1 MIGKTIGNYRILRK
15 VGEGGV
21 GEVFEATD
29 LSLGR
34 SVAIKALR
42 SDFAS
47 QPKVLER
54 FRSEACTLAQLNHPN
69 VAILYSLLEHEGAL
83 LMVMEFV
90 DGRTFSALV
99 QETGG
104 LDVEK
109 ALPLFFQ
116 ALDGIGYAHERGI
129 VHRDIKGS
137 NIMLSSEG
145 VVKVMDFGIARAFG
159 SNRLTRHGHMVG
171 TLQYMSPEQVRGLE
185 SDARSDIYSLGIL
198 LYDLLTGRVPF
209 ERTNDYQLMRD
220 HVETP
225 PPPPREIA
233 PQIPEAVEQALLRAL
248 EKQPTDRFASTGEFR
263 QVLEEGSGLHV
274 PPALSTAERAES
286 SADPAA
292 SESTGPTMGAEE
304 TRVLD
309 DRAWASTLVTVER
322 SCPVTPPCTA
332 DLELLDDEQEIPTRG
347 RRLPGWRHVG
357 LTAALLALV
366 LGLNLLIFGNP
377 LRPDPPPAPP
387 PEVVA
392 PQPMAPLEELVPA
405 PPTEAPE
412 ARERTRP
419 GPRQRRSCPR
429 PLPAQE
435 PSPPAAAPAS
445 KAAESRA
452 GRAEEAPPPLPRPRL
467 PSRRAIRSPYR
478 KEPAVGSFEGNRPRS
493 PCCCSPRAARAC
505 AGRCRSPCA
514 IPASASRASPRRS
527 GRSTT
532 ATRRSGPSSSSRR
545 TSWCRLA

>member
-1 MIGKTIGNYRILRK
+1 VIGKTIGNYRILRK

-42 SDFAS
+42 SDLAS

-90 DGRTFSALV
+90 DGKTFSAMV

-104 LDVEK
+104 LEVEK

-129 VHRDIKGS
+129 AHRDIKGS
-137 NIMLSSEG
+137 NIMLNSEG

-185 SDARSDIYSLGIL
+185 SDARSDIYSLGVL

-209 ERTNDYQLMRD
+209 ERSNDYQLMRD

-233 PQIPEAVEQALLRAL
+233 PQIPEAVEEAILRAL
-248 EKQPTDRFASTGEFR
+248 EKEPSDRFASTGEFR
-263 QVLEEGSGLHV
+263 QVLEEGSGLHL
-274 PPALSTAERAES
+274 PPALSTAERGES
-286 SADPAA
+286 GTSQAS
-292 SESTGPTMGAEE
+292 SESTGPAMDIED
-304 TRVLD
+304 TRVLGD
-309 DRAWASTLVTVER
+309 PSWTSTLVTVER
-322 SCPVTPPCTA
+322 GSPVTPPCTA
-332 DLELLDDEQEIPTRG
+332 DLEPFDDEEETTTR
-347 RRLPGWRHVG
+347 RRSLPGWRQVG
-357 LTAALLALV
+357 LAAALLALA

-377 LRPDPPPAPP
+377 LRPDPEPAPP
-387 PEVVA
+387 PEAVA
-392 PQPMAPLEELVPA
+392 PQPTAAPEGPLPAASNEALEATAPEAAPAPAAQPPASRPAKKPSPAPAQPRSKPASPTRATREARPA
-405 PPTEAPE
+405 PP
-412 ARERTRP
+412 
-419 GPRQRRSCPR
+419 
-429 PLPAQE
+429 
-435 PSPPAAAPAS
+435 AAPAPEPPRD
-445 KAAESRA
+445 KVSRQEGA
-452 GRAEEAPPPLPRPRL
+452 SGWVI
-467 PSRRAIRSPYR
+467 RR
-478 KEPAVGSFEGNRPRS
+478 
-493 PCCCSPRAARAC
+493 
-505 AGRCRSPCA
+505 
-514 IPASASRASPRRS
+514 
-527 GRSTT
+527 
-532 ATRRSGPSSSSRR
+532 
-545 TSWCRLA
+545 

>member
-1 MIGKTIGNYRILRK
+1 MIGKTIGDYRILQK

-54 FRSEACTLAQLNHPN
+54 FRSEARTLARLNHPN
-69 VAILYSLLEHEGAL
+69 VAILYSLLDYEGAL

-99 QETGG
+99 QQTGG
-104 LDVEK
+104 LEVEK

-116 ALDGIGYAHERGI
+116 ALDGIGYAHEQGI
-129 VHRDIKGS
+129 MHRDIKGS

-225 PPPPREIA
+225 PPTPREIA

-248 EKQPTDRFASTGEFR
+248 EKEPTERFASTGEFR

-274 PPALSTAERAES
+274 PPALSSAE
-286 SADPAA
+286 
-292 SESTGPTMGAEE
+292 
-304 TRVLD
+304 
-309 DRAWASTLVTVER
+309 
-322 SCPVTPPCTA
+322 
-332 DLELLDDEQEIPTRG
+332 
-347 RRLPGWRHVG
+347 
-357 LTAALLALV
+357 
-366 LGLNLLIFGNP
+366 
-377 LRPDPPPAPP
+377 
-387 PEVVA
+387 
-392 PQPMAPLEELVPA
+392 
-405 PPTEAPE
+405 
-412 ARERTRP
+412 
-419 GPRQRRSCPR
+419 
-429 PLPAQE
+429 
-435 PSPPAAAPAS
+435 
-445 KAAESRA
+445 
-452 GRAEEAPPPLPRPRL
+452 
-467 PSRRAIRSPYR
+467 
-478 KEPAVGSFEGNRPRS
+478 
-493 PCCCSPRAARAC
+493 
-505 AGRCRSPCA
+505 
-514 IPASASRASPRRS
+514 
-527 GRSTT
+527 
-532 ATRRSGPSSSSRR
+532 
-545 TSWCRLA
+545 

>member
-1 MIGKTIGNYRILRK
+1 MIGKNIGNYRILRK

-54 FRSEACTLAQLNHPN
+54 FRSEARTLARLNHPN
-69 VAILYSLLEHEGAL
+69 VAILYSLLDHEGAL

-90 DGRTFSALV
+90 DGKTFSTLV
-99 QETGG
+99 QEAGG
-104 LDVEK
+104 LEVEK

-116 ALDGIGYAHERGI
+116 ALDGIGYAHEQGI
-129 VHRDIKGS
+129 MHRDIKGS
-137 NIMLSSEG
+137 NIMLNSEG

-185 SDARSDIYSLGIL
+185 SDARSDIYSLGVL

-225 PPPPREIA
+225 PPLPREIA

-248 EKQPTDRFASTGEFR
+248 EKEPGNRFASTGEFR
-263 QVLEEGSGLHV
+263 QFLEEGSGLRV
-274 PPALSTAERAES
+274 PPALSSAEPDQS
-286 SADPAA
+286 SAGPALP
-292 SESTGPTMGAEE
+292 SAEE

-309 DRAWASTLVTVER
+309 DPSWASTLVTVER
-322 SCPVTPPCTA
+322 NCPVTPPCTA
-332 DLELLDDEQEIPTRG
+332 DIELLDEEEESSTRG
-347 RRLPGWRHVG
+347 RRLPGWRYVA
-357 LTAALLALV
+357 LTTALLALV
-366 LGLNLLIFGNP
+366 LGLNVLVFGNP
-377 LRPDPPPAPP
+377 LRPDPQPAPP

-392 PQPMAPLEELVPA
+392 PQPMALLEELAPA
-405 PPTEAPE
+405 PPAKTPETEASE
-412 ARERTRP
+412 ADAPAEA
-419 GPRQRRSCPR
+419 

-435 PSPPAAAPAS
+435 PTPPAAAAAS
-445 KAAESRA
+445 KAASP
-452 GRAEEAPPPLPRPRL
+452 APAAPATP
-467 PSRRAIRSPYR
+467 AA
-478 KEPAVGSFEGNRPRS
+478 PAVKKKRPTPPAAPAPEPPRDKISIQEG
-493 PCCCSPRAARAC
+493 AR
-505 AGRCRSPCA
+505 GWV
-514 IPASASRASPRRS
+514 IRRQ
-527 GRSTT
+527 
-532 ATRRSGPSSSSRR
+532 
-545 TSWCRLA
+545 

>member
-1 MIGKTIGNYRILRK
+1 VIGKTIGNYRILRK

-90 DGRTFSALV
+90 DGKTFSALV

-104 LDVEK
+104 LDLEK
-109 ALPLFFQ
+109 ALLLFFQ

-129 VHRDIKGS
+129 AHRDIKGS
-137 NIMLSSEG
+137 NIMLNSEG

-209 ERTNDYQLMRD
+209 DRTNDYQLMRD

-225 PPPPREIA
+225 PTPPREIA
-233 PQIPEAVEQALLRAL
+233 PEIPEAVEEALLRAL
-248 EKQPTDRFASTGEFR
+248 EKQP
-263 QVLEEGSGLHV
+263 
-274 PPALSTAERAES
+274 
-286 SADPAA
+286 
-292 SESTGPTMGAEE
+292 SE
-304 TRVLD
+304 
-309 DRAWASTLVTVER
+309 
-322 SCPVTPPCTA
+322 
-332 DLELLDDEQEIPTRG
+332 
-347 RRLPGWRHVG
+347 
-357 LTAALLALV
+357 
-366 LGLNLLIFGNP
+366 
-377 LRPDPPPAPP
+377 
-387 PEVVA
+387 
-392 PQPMAPLEELVPA
+392 
-405 PPTEAPE
+405 
-412 ARERTRP
+412 
-419 GPRQRRSCPR
+419 
-429 PLPAQE
+429 
-435 PSPPAAAPAS
+435 
-445 KAAESRA
+445 
-452 GRAEEAPPPLPRPRL
+452 
-467 PSRRAIRSPYR
+467 
-478 KEPAVGSFEGNRPRS
+478 
-493 PCCCSPRAARAC
+493 
-505 AGRCRSPCA
+505 
-514 IPASASRASPRRS
+514 
-527 GRSTT
+527 
-532 ATRRSGPSSSSRR
+532 
-545 TSWCRLA
+545 

>member
-1 MIGKTIGNYRILRK
+1 VIGKTIGNYRILRK

-29 LSLGR
+29 LSLDR
-34 SVAIKALR
+34 SVALKSLR

-69 VAILYSLLEHEGAL
+69 VAILYSLLEHEGGL

-90 DGRTFSALV
+90 DGKTFSALV

-104 LDVEK
+104 LEVDR

-137 NIMLSSEG
+137 NIMLSTEG

-209 ERTNDYQLMRD
+209 ESTNDYQLMRD

-225 PPPPREIA
+225 PRPPREIT
-233 PQIPEAVEQALLRAL
+233 PRIPEPVEEALLRAL
-248 EKQPTDRFASTGEFR
+248 EKQPADRFASTGEFR
-263 QVLEEGSGLHV
+263 QVLEEGSGVRL
-274 PPALSTAERAES
+274 PPALSAAES
-286 SADPAA
+286 TESAADAA
-292 SESTGPTMGAEE
+292 LSESTGPTMRAEE

-309 DRAWASTLVTVER
+309 DRAWASTLVTVENN
-322 SCPVTPPCTA
+322 CPVTPPCTA
-332 DLELLDDEQEIPTRG
+332 DLELLEEEDESSV
-347 RRLPGWRHVG
+347 RRQRVASWRHVG
-357 LTAALLALV
+357 LAAALLVLG
-366 LGLNLLIFGNP
+366 LGLNLLVFGNP
-377 LRPDPPPAPP
+377 LRREPQPAAPSEVAAPRPTLPIEEPAQLPSAEAPEPEEVDVETVAAADRLALPPAQESGRAPEPEASEAASPAPAAPQARPAPP
-387 PEVVA
+387 
-392 PQPMAPLEELVPA
+392 
-405 PPTEAPE
+405 
-412 ARERTRP
+412 
-419 GPRQRRSCPR
+419 
-429 PLPAQE
+429 
-435 PSPPAAAPAS
+435 AAPAS
-445 KAAESRA
+445 E
-452 GRAEEAPPPLPRPRL
+452 PPREKISIQEGARGWVI
-467 PSRRAIRSPYR
+467 RR
-478 KEPAVGSFEGNRPRS
+478 
-493 PCCCSPRAARAC
+493 
-505 AGRCRSPCA
+505 
-514 IPASASRASPRRS
+514 
-527 GRSTT
+527 
-532 ATRRSGPSSSSRR
+532 
-545 TSWCRLA
+545 

>member
-1 MIGKTIGNYRILRK
+1 VIGKTIRNYRILRK

-42 SDFAS
+42 SNFAS

-54 FRSEACTLAQLNHPN
+54 FRSEARTLARLNHPN
-69 VAILYSLLEHEGAL
+69 VAILYNLLDHEGAL

-90 DGRTFSALV
+90 DGRTFSTLV

-104 LDVEK
+104 LEVEK

-116 ALDGIGYAHERGI
+116 ALDGIGYAHEQGI
-129 VHRDIKGS
+129 IHRDIKGS

-225 PPPPREIA
+225 APPAREIA

-248 EKQPTDRFASTGEFR
+248 EKEPTERFASTGEFR

-274 PPALSTAERAES
+274 PPALSSAEPDES
-286 SADPAA
+286 SA
-292 SESTGPTMGAEE
+292 GPTLPRAEE

-309 DRAWASTLVTVER
+309 DRGWTSTLVTVES

-332 DLELLDDEQEIPTRG
+332 DMELLDDEEESSTRG
-347 RRLPGWRHVG
+347 RRLPGWRYVG

-366 LGLNLLIFGNP
+366 LGLNLLVFGNP
-377 LRPDPPPAPP
+377 LHPDPQPAPEP
-387 PEVVA
+387 APEVVA
-392 PQPMAPLEELVPA
+392 PQPMALLEELAPA
-405 PPTEAPE
+405 PPTETPEEEAPE
-412 ARERTRP
+412 TEAQP
-419 GPRQRRSCPR
+419 
-429 PLPAQE
+429 PAQE
-435 PSPPAAAPAS
+435 PSPPAAVAESKTASPAPPAAPAP
-445 KAAESRA
+445 E
-452 GRAEEAPPPLPRPRL
+452 PPRDKISIQEGARGWVI
-467 PSRRAIRSPYR
+467 RR
-478 KEPAVGSFEGNRPRS
+478 
-493 PCCCSPRAARAC
+493 
-505 AGRCRSPCA
+505 
-514 IPASASRASPRRS
+514 
-527 GRSTT
+527 
-532 ATRRSGPSSSSRR
+532 
-545 TSWCRLA
+545 

>member
-69 VAILYSLLEHEGAL
+69 VAILYSLLDHEGAL

-90 DGRTFSALV
+90 DGRTFAALV

-104 LDVEK
+104 LHIEK

-137 NIMLSSEG
+137 NIMLNSEG

-225 PPPPREIA
+225 PPPPREIV
-233 PQIPEAVEQALLRAL
+233 PDIPEAVERAVLRAL
-248 EKQPTDRFASTGEFR
+248 EKLPADRFASTGEFR

-274 PPALSTAERAES
+274 PPALSTAERTES
-286 SADPAA
+286 SADPACP
-292 SESTGPTMGAEE
+292 ESTGPTLVGAEE
-304 TRVLD
+304 THVLD
-309 DRAWASTLVTVER
+309 DPSWASTLVTVESR
-322 SCPVTPPCTA
+322 CPVTPPCTA
-332 DLELLDDEQEIPTRG
+332 DLELLPYEEESRARG
-347 RRLPGWRHVG
+347 RRLPSWRHVG
-357 LTAALLALV
+357 LATALLALV
-366 LGLNLLIFGNP
+366 LGLNLLIFGTP
-377 LRPDPPPAPP
+377 LRAVDPPLAPAP
-387 PEVVA
+387 EVEEQ
-392 PQPMAPLEELVPA
+392 QPLGQLAPA
-405 PPTEAPE
+405 PPTETPEAE
-412 ARERTRP
+412 AREEVLAAEAEP
-419 GPRQRRSCPR
+419 PVP
-429 PLPAQE
+429 PPAQKTSPPTAAAPSDA
-435 PSPPAAAPAS
+435 PSPAPAVPSKPPAPPAAPAS
-445 KAAESRA
+445 E
-452 GRAEEAPPPLPRPRL
+452 PPRDKISVQEGARGWVI
-467 PSRRAIRSPYR
+467 RR
-478 KEPAVGSFEGNRPRS
+478 
-493 PCCCSPRAARAC
+493 
-505 AGRCRSPCA
+505 
-514 IPASASRASPRRS
+514 
-527 GRSTT
+527 
-532 ATRRSGPSSSSRR
+532 
-545 TSWCRLA
+545 

>member
-1 MIGKTIGNYRILRK
+1 VIGKTIGNYRILRK

-21 GEVFEATD
+21 GEVFEASD

-69 VAILYSLLEHEGAL
+69 VATLYSLLDHEGAL

-104 LDVEK
+104 LDLEK
-109 ALPLFFQ
+109 ALLLFFQ

-129 VHRDIKGS
+129 AHRDIKGS
-137 NIMLSSEG
+137 NIMLNSEG

-209 ERTNDYQLMRD
+209 DRTNDYKLMRD

-233 PQIPEAVEQALLRAL
+233 PQIPEAVEKALLRAL
-248 EKQPTDRFASTGEFR
+248 EKQPNDRFASTGEFR
-263 QVLEEGSGLHV
+263 QVLEEGAGLHV
-274 PPALSTAERAES
+274 PPALSTADRGESRADS
-286 SADPAA
+286 PP
-292 SESTGPTMGAEE
+292 SESTGPTGNVEE
-304 TRVLD
+304 TRVLG
-309 DRAWASTLVTVER
+309 DRNWVSTLVTVEHG
-322 SCPVTPPCTA
+322 SPVTPPCTA
-332 DLELLDDEQEIPTRG
+332 DLELLDDEEESSTRR

-357 LTAALLALV
+357 LAAALLTLL
-366 LGLNLLIFGNP
+366 LGLNLLVFGNP
-377 LRPDPPPAPP
+377 LRSDPPAAPAPEVVEPQPLTPPEEIVPAPSTEASEAEADEARPAAEAKRPSPPPREKRPPAPARIRKAARP
-387 PEVVA
+387 A
-392 PQPMAPLEELVPA
+392 PAAPKKRPA
-405 PPTEAPE
+405 PP
-412 ARERTRP
+412 
-419 GPRQRRSCPR
+419 
-429 PLPAQE
+429 
-435 PSPPAAAPAS
+435 AAPAS
-445 KAAESRA
+445 Q
-452 GRAEEAPPPLPRPRL
+452 
-467 PSRRAIRSPYR
+467 
-478 KEPAVGSFEGNRPRS
+478 
-493 PCCCSPRAARAC
+493 
-505 AGRCRSPCA
+505 
-514 IPASASRASPRRS
+514 PASEKITVQEGAHGWVIQR
-527 GRSTT
+527 
-532 ATRRSGPSSSSRR
+532 
-545 TSWCRLA
+545 

>member
-1 MIGKTIGNYRILRK
+1 VIGKNIGNYRILRK

-29 LSLGR
+29 LSLSR

-69 VAILYSLLEHEGAL
+69 VAILYSLLEHEGAM

-90 DGRTFSALV
+90 DGKTFSALV

-104 LDVEK
+104 LEVEK
-109 ALPLFFQ
+109 ALLLFFQ

-129 VHRDIKGS
+129 AHRDIKGS
-137 NIMLSSEG
+137 NIMLNSEG

-209 ERTNDYQLMRD
+209 DRTNDYQLMRD

-233 PQIPEAVEQALLRAL
+233 PQIPEAVEEALLRAL
-248 EKQPTDRFASTGEFR
+248 EKQPSDRFASTGEFR
-263 QVLEEGSGLHV
+263 QVLEEGTGLRV
-274 PPALSTAERAES
+274 PPALSTAERTDNR
-286 SADPAA
+286 ADPPS
-292 SESTGPTMGAEE
+292 SESTGPTMDPEE
-304 TRVLD
+304 TRVLGD
-309 DRAWASTLVTVER
+309 PDWVSWLVTDER
-322 SCPVTPPCTA
+322 SRPVTPPCTA
-332 DLELLDDEQEIPTRG
+332 DIKLLGDEEDSSTHG

-366 LGLNLLIFGNP
+366 LGLNLLVFGNP
-377 LRPDPPPAPP
+377 LRPDPAPASP

-392 PQPMAPLEELVPA
+392 PQPLAPPEELVPA
-405 PPTEAPE
+405 PSTQADEA
-412 ARERTRP
+412 
-419 GPRQRRSCPR
+419 GPATGAELLFP
-429 PLPAQE
+429 PPAQE
-435 PSPPAAAPAS
+435 TSPPVAAPVSKAAGAAPAVAEKRPPPPAAPAS
-445 KAAESRA
+445 QPAREKITVQEGAQ
-452 GRAEEAPPPLPRPRL
+452 GWVI
-467 PSRRAIRSPYR
+467 RR
-478 KEPAVGSFEGNRPRS
+478 
-493 PCCCSPRAARAC
+493 
-505 AGRCRSPCA
+505 
-514 IPASASRASPRRS
+514 
-527 GRSTT
+527 
-532 ATRRSGPSSSSRR
+532 
-545 TSWCRLA
+545 